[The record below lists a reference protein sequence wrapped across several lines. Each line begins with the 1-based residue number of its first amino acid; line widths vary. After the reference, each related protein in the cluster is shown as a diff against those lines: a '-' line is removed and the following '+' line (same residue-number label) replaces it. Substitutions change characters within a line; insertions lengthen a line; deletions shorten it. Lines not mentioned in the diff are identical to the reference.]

1 MPVYYTI
8 CPAPVPVVKGTYFNE
23 FLTRL
28 RRFCTKN
35 GAFFLQIRKSGA
47 LREIPAVRRSL
58 FERIIREFI

>member
-1 MPVYYTI
+1 M
-8 CPAPVPVVKGTYFNE
+8 VKETYFNE
-23 FLTRL
+23 ILTQL

-35 GAFFLQIRKSGA
+35 GAFFLQIRKSGT